1 MRLGILTGGGDCPG
15 LNAAIRVVVRYGHH
29 RGVTVVGFRDG
40 WRGVL
45 NSAAHE
51 LTEEDVRG
59 ILPRGG
65 TILGTSGTQPSLIEG
80 GPDLVREAVD
90 VHALDGFIVIGGE
103 GTMGTTAAMPDVPVV
118 GIPKTIDND
127 IGGTD
132 ASIGFWTAAQTATD
146 SIDRLYS
153 TAESHNRVMV
163 CEVMGRS
170 AGWIGIT
177 SGVAG
182 GADVIMIPEH
192 PFDIELVCR
201 RIQRIHSER
210 RPFSIVVVSEGATPV
225 PGKMTLP
232 EYALDEN
239 GWPRLGGIGRT
250 VADEIHRLTRS
261 ETRVTTL
268 GHVQRGGSPVAFDR
282 VLATRLGVAAVD
294 EALAGRWGNLVGI
307 RGSGIVTTPLAEIGA
322 QASLVPQERMQIPEI
337 LCG

>member
-15 LNAAIRVVVRYGHH
+15 LNAAIRAVVRTGLD
-29 RGVTVVGFRDG
+29 RGITIIGFRNG

-45 NSAAHE
+45 DGVATE
-51 LTEEDVRG
+51 LASDDVRG

-65 TILGTSGTQPSLIEG
+65 TILGTSGTQPSGIDG
-80 GPDLVREAVD
+80 GPELVRRTIDA
-90 VHALDGFIVIGGE
+90 HSLDGFVVVGGE

-132 ASIGFWTAAQTATD
+132 ASIGFWTAAQIATD

-153 TAESHNRVMV
+153 TAESHHRVMV

-177 SGVAG
+177 AG
-182 GADVIMIPEH
+182 LAGAADVILIPEH
-192 PFDIELVCR
+192 PFDIELVCER
-201 RIQRIHSER
+201 VRQVHSQR
-210 RPFSIVVVSEGATPV
+210 RPFSIVVVSEGAVPV
-225 PGKMTLP
+225 RGTMNPP
-232 EYALDEN
+232 EYELDEN
-239 GWPRLGGIGRT
+239 GWPRLGGIGQL
-250 VADEIHRLTRS
+250 VADEIQGRVRT

-282 VLATRLGVAAVD
+282 VLATRLGTAAVD
-294 EALAGRWGNLVGI
+294 EAISGRWGNLVGL
-307 RGSGIVTTPLAEIGA
+307 SGPDIVTTPLVEVGA
-322 QASLVPQERMQIPEI
+322 RASLVPPERFRIPEI
-337 LCG
+337 LCT